1 MKKLTLLLAAT
12 LLAASAAVAA
22 PQHAGHGQM
31 AKPKTTKKSAPKSQK
46 GTEST
51 VTGYISD
58 SHCGLM
64 HMSGMGDAKSCTLA
78 CVKGGGKF
86 VLADH
91 AKKVVYILD
100 KEGQGKAR
108 EFAGR
113 EVKVTGHV
121 TGKSIHVTKIEAA
134 A

>member
-1 MKKLTLLLAAT
+1 MKRLTMLLAAA
-12 LLAASAAVAA
+12 LLAAAAAVAA
-22 PQHAGHGQM
+22 PQHAGHG
-31 AKPKTTKKSAPKSQK
+31 AGQK
-46 GTEST
+46 GAKRPAAGARQKGVTRT
-51 VTGYISD
+51 LTGYVSD

-64 HMSGMGDAKSCTLA
+64 HMSGMGDEKSCTLA
-78 CVKGGGKF
+78 CVDGGGEF

-91 AKKVVYILD
+91 AGKVVYTLD
-100 KEGQGKAR
+100 KDAQAKAR

-134 A
+134 S

>member
-1 MKKLTLLLAAT
+1 MKKITLLIASL

-22 PQHAGHGQM
+22 PLHEGHVQKV
-31 AKPKTTKKSAPKSQK
+31 KPKTAKKVVRMSQ
-46 GTEST
+46 SI

-64 HMSGMGDAKSCTLA
+64 HMGGMGDEQSCTLK
-78 CVKGGGKF
+78 CVEGGGKF

-91 AKKVVYILD
+91 AKKVVYNLD
-100 KEGQGKAR
+100 SAGQKKAR

-121 TGKSIHVTKIEAA
+121 AGKTIHVTNIEAA
-134 A
+134 S

>member
-1 MKKLTLLLAAT
+1 MKKITMLLASA
-12 LLAASAAVAA
+12 LLATSAVVAA
-22 PQHAGHGQM
+22 PLHEGHDQR
-31 AKPKTTKKSAPKSQK
+31 AKPKTAKKSVRKSQT
-46 GTEST
+46 GAEST
-51 VTGYISD
+51 ITGYISD

-64 HMSGMGDAKSCTLA
+64 HMSGMGDEKSCTLA
-78 CVKGGGKF
+78 CVKGGGQF

-91 AKKVVYILD
+91 AKKVVYTLD
-100 KEGQGKAR
+100 KEGQEKAR

-121 TGKSIHVTKIEAA
+121 TGKTIHVTKIEAA

>member
-1 MKKLTLLLAAT
+1 MKNLTLLIAAIVLT
-12 LLAASAAVAA
+12 ASTALAA
-22 PQHAGHGQM
+22 PQYAGHASPKA
-31 AKPKTTKKSAPKSQK
+31 AKKGAAGAQKTSKTT
-46 GTEST
+46 T

-64 HMSGMGDAKSCTLA
+64 HMSGMGDEQSCTLA

-91 AKKVVYILD
+91 VKKVVYNLD
-100 KEGQGKAR
+100 SAGQEKAR

-121 TGKSIHVTKIEAA
+121 AGKTIHVTNIEAA
-134 A
+134 S

>member
-1 MKKLTLLLAAT
+1 MKKLTLLLASA

-22 PQHAGHGQM
+22 PQHAGHGT
-31 AKPKTTKKSAPKSQK
+31 KKTTRRPAAGARKA
-46 GTEST
+46 GEST

-64 HMSGMGDAKSCTLA
+64 HMSGMGDEQSCTLA
-78 CVKGGGKF
+78 CADGGGQF

-91 AKKVVYILD
+91 ANKAVYTLD
-100 KEGQGKAR
+100 RAAQQKAR

-134 A
+134 S

>member
-1 MKKLTLLLAAT
+1 MKKLTMLFAT
-12 LLAASAAVAA
+12 ALLAASATVAA
-22 PQHAGHGQM
+22 PLHEGHDQKV
-31 AKPKTTKKSAPKSQK
+31 KPRTAKKSAPKSQM
-46 GTEST
+46 GAEST

-64 HMSGMGDAKSCTLA
+64 HMSGMGDEKSCTLA

-91 AKKVVYILD
+91 AKKTVYNLD
-100 KEGQGKAR
+100 NAGQEKAR

-113 EVKVTGHV
+113 
-121 TGKSIHVTKIEAA
+121 
-134 A
+134 

>member
-1 MKKLTLLLAAT
+1 MKKLTLLLASA

-22 PQHAGHGQM
+22 PQHAGHA
-31 AKPKTTKKSAPKSQK
+31 AKPKSAKKPVAGAQKNVATT
-46 GTEST
+46 T

-64 HMSGMGDAKSCTLA
+64 HMSGMGDEKSCTLA

-91 AKKVVYILD
+91 AKKTVYNLD
-100 KEGQGKAR
+100 NDGQEKAR

-113 EVKVTGHV
+113 EVRVTGHV
-121 TGKSIHVTKIEAA
+121 TGKTIHVTKIEAA
-134 A
+134 S